1 MSVTLQKYRF
11 YPKRQIIISREP
23 VTVWTWLTPHFTRK
37 SMFLLIAYIIHGQKS
52 NGKALN
58 VILGQKGTKKPK
70 SHISVTGVYINLVD
84 PSFQLENACFC
95 QYFTLSISIRAIN
108 RIQNQFSGKK
118 STLKGPKGQNRISQK
133 SLVVSQKAVVDSLL
147 SPEYCMG
154 ILWNVKWSILMT
166 VLRSSIIWSLANTAQ
181 LDIKC

>member
-1 MSVTLQKYRF
+1 MSVTLQKCRF

-95 QYFTLSISIRAIN
+95 QYFTLPISIRAIN

-118 STLKGPKGQNRISQK
+118 STPKRAKRAKPHISEIISCISESSGRFLTKSRI
-133 SLVVSQKAVVDSLL
+133 LHGYFM
-147 SPEYCMG
+147 EC
-154 ILWNVKWSILMT
+154 
-166 VLRSSIIWSLANTAQ
+166 
-181 LDIKC
+181 